1 MILLQ
6 LLELLGQG
14 LLGLMMEIQRLLGRL
29 SIRKVTTKI
38 YCRKLHTLH
47 TYWQR
52 VHFLSSEENLHQMS
66 GMIQYL
72 RELHF
77 ASVVV
82 RLALAM
88 LLGGCIGLE
97 RGRKRRPAGFRT
109 YMLVCLGAALTVLLS
124 LYEFTMVTGPW
135 SDICAEIGIKTDVS
149 RFGAQVIN
157 GIGFLG
163 AGTILVTGR
172 QQVKGLTTAAGLWAS
187 ACTGLAVGAGFYEC
201 VLIAFAMIFLSI
213 RLFPIVDAYIQENAR
228 DINLYMEFHS
238 LGDISTIIN
247 QLKAQNVQ
255 IYDIDIERNRSGEQ
269 LHPSSIFSIRLN
281 EKIPHTQLL
290 SELAG
295 LDCLCVIEEL

>member
-1 MILLQ
+1 MTETIA
-6 LLELLGQG
+6 
-14 LLGLMMEIQRLLGRL
+14 
-29 SIRKVTTKI
+29 
-38 YCRKLHTLH
+38 
-47 TYWQR
+47 
-52 VHFLSSEENLHQMS
+52 
-66 GMIQYL
+66 YL
-72 RELHF
+72 REFHF
-77 ASVVV
+77 ASVVL

-97 RGRKRRPAGFRT
+97 RERKRRPAGFRT
-109 YMLVCLGAALTVLLS
+109 YMLVCLGATLTVLL
-124 LYEFTMVTGPW
+124 
-135 SDICAEIGIKTDVS
+135 I
-149 RFGAQVIN
+149 GAQVIN

-228 DINLYMEFHS
+228 DINLYLEFNS
-238 LGDISTIIN
+238 MDDVSTIIN

>member
-1 MILLQ
+1 
-6 LLELLGQG
+6 
-14 LLGLMMEIQRLLGRL
+14 
-29 SIRKVTTKI
+29 
-38 YCRKLHTLH
+38 
-47 TYWQR
+47 
-52 VHFLSSEENLHQMS
+52 
-66 GMIQYL
+66 MIQYL

-187 ACTGLAVGAGFYEC
+187 ACTGLAVRILRVRAHRIC
-201 VLIAFAMIFLSI
+201 
-213 RLFPIVDAYIQENAR
+213 D
-228 DINLYMEFHS
+228 
-238 LGDISTIIN
+238 DISQHPPVPNCGCVHTG
-247 QLKAQNVQ
+247 
-255 IYDIDIERNRSGEQ
+255 ER
-269 LHPSSIFSIRLN
+269 
-281 EKIPHTQLL
+281 
-290 SELAG
+290 A
-295 LDCLCVIEEL
+295 

>member
-1 MILLQ
+1 
-6 LLELLGQG
+6 
-14 LLGLMMEIQRLLGRL
+14 
-29 SIRKVTTKI
+29 
-38 YCRKLHTLH
+38 
-47 TYWQR
+47 
-52 VHFLSSEENLHQMS
+52 
-66 GMIQYL
+66 MIQYL

-97 RGRKRRPAGFRT
+97 RGRTRRPAGFRT

-187 ACTGLAVGAGFYEC
+187 ASTGHAVG
-201 VLIAFAMIFLSI
+201 IAFAMIFLSI

-228 DINLYMEFHS
+228 DINLYMEFYS

-247 QLKAQNVQ
+247 QLKSQNVQ
-255 IYDIDIERNRSGEQ
+255 IYDIDIERNKSGEA
-269 LHPSSIFSIRLN
+269 LHPSAIFSIRLN

-290 SELAG
+290 SDLAE
-295 LDCLCVIEEL
+295 LDCFCVIEEL